1 MLWGPRFNGDDNT
14 VAMDVQADLYMQFG
28 VGHLRAVVSLRPR
41 PAQVDRKIES
51 LTARLQDRSGGY
63 DHRPLQ
69 WAHDLIAAQF
79 RFLYSDWLR
88 QANPGEG
95 RHAQELRIAIAW
107 GAFLER
113 EAQELANEPEYLR
126 AHLDAVEFE
135 QNPIGRDGQERL
147 VRFLLFRYPTIRQ
160 YWTRTTPEWP
170 PPLG

>member
-1 MLWGPRFNGDDNT
+1 MLWGPRFDGDDNT
-14 VAMDVQADLYMQFG
+14 VAMDVQADLYMGFG
-28 VGHLRAVVSLRPR
+28 VGHLRAVVSRHPR
-41 PAQVDRKIES
+41 PEHDDRKVES
-51 LTARLQDRSGGY
+51 LTARLQARSGGY

-88 QANPGEG
+88 QANPGED
-95 RHAQELRIAIAW
+95 RRAQELRIAVGW

-135 QNPIGRDGQERL
+135 NSPVGYAGERRL
-147 VRFLLFRYPTIRQ
+147 REILHRRYPILHRVI
-160 YWTRTTPEWP
+160 PE
-170 PPLG
+170 GA

>member
-1 MLWGPRFNGDDNT
+1 MLWGPRFDGDDNT
-14 VAMDVQADLYMQFG
+14 VAMDVQADLYMSFG
-28 VGHLRAVVSLRPR
+28 VGHLRAVVSRHPR
-41 PAQVDRKIES
+41 PERDTRKVES
-51 LTARLQDRSGGY
+51 LTARLQAGSGGY

-88 QANPGEG
+88 QANPGED
-95 RHAQELRIAIAW
+95 RRAQELRIAVGW

-135 QNPIGRDGQERL
+135 QTPIGRDGQERL
-147 VRFLLFRYPTIRQ
+147 VRLLLSRYPAIGQ

-170 PPLG
+170 PHLG